1 MDSGTEK
8 EHLEPLM
15 VNVTL
20 DWKRFTVMEDW
31 NTRKS
36 WMKNPEYF
44 SVLFLQVALTE
55 SEC

>member
-8 EHLEPLM
+8 EHLETLM

-20 DWKRFTVMEDW
+20 VMEDG
-31 NTRKS
+31 NPRKS

-44 SVLFLQVALTE
+44 LVLSLRVAMTE
-55 SEC
+55 LGC